1 MQSRKRYGWIVVPLL
16 VVLSALAYV
25 RLSGTESPAPAARI
39 RAPEY
44 DLSGFSRAEGPI
56 EIIFP
61 QDNGA
66 HPDYLTEW
74 WYYTGNLDT
83 QEGRHFG
90 FELTFFRRALAPQ
103 AFISADRASNWA
115 ADQIYLAHFSFVDV
129 DADEFYAYERYSRGA
144 AGLASAI
151 ADPYEV
157 WLEDWRVS
165 QQPDGRYRLVAEQDG
180 LQIDLILEDT
190 KGPILHGV
198 DGFSRKGPE
207 PGNASYYISQTR
219 LAASGSVQ
227 VNGGQFDV
235 EGNAW
240 MDHEFSTSALGPNQI
255 GWDWFS
261 VQLDDGTEL
270 MLFQLREED
279 GSIADFSSG
288 TFIAADASTRSLS
301 ESDFTITVEDEWT
314 SPHSGAVYPAG
325 WTVTVPSLGLEL
337 NIRPYVNDQELRV
350 SFTYWEGAV
359 QISGSRSGS
368 PVQGSGY
375 VELTGYA
382 HSMQGEF

>member
-1 MQSRKRYGWIVVPLL
+1 
-16 VVLSALAYV
+16 
-25 RLSGTESPAPAARI
+25 
-39 RAPEY
+39 
-44 DLSGFSRAEGPI
+44 
-56 EIIFP
+56 
-61 QDNGA
+61 
-66 HPDYLTEW
+66 
-74 WYYTGNLDT
+74 
-83 QEGRHFG
+83 
-90 FELTFFRRALAPQ
+90 
-103 AFISADRASNWA
+103 
-115 ADQIYLAHFSFVDV
+115 
-129 DADEFYAYERYSRGA
+129 
-144 AGLASAI
+144 
-151 ADPYEV
+151 
-157 WLEDWRVS
+157 
-165 QQPDGRYRLVAEQDG
+165 
-180 LQIDLILEDT
+180 
-190 KGPILHGV
+190 
-198 DGFSRKGPE
+198 
-207 PGNASYYISQTR
+207 
-219 LAASGSVQ
+219 
-227 VNGGQFDV
+227 
-235 EGNAW
+235 
-240 MDHEFSTSALGPNQI
+240 
-255 GWDWFS
+255 
-261 VQLDDGTEL
+261 